1 MFEQVLNDVTPRYE
15 GKINI
20 YKVNIED
27 ETEIAGLFGVRTVP
41 QVSMIRKDGRTEKEI
56 GAMNVDQL
64 KYWLEGLTND

>member
-1 MFEQVLNDVTPRYE
+1 MLNTVTPNYE
-15 GKINI
+15 DKVEI

-27 ETEIAGLFGVRTVP
+27 EPEITSLFGVRTVP